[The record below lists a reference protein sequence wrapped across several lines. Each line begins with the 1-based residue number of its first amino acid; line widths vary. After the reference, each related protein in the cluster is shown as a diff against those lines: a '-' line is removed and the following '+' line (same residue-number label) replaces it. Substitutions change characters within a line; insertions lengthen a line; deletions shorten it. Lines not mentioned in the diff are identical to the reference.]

1 MTESTF
7 NVRFCP
13 STFHPMSVIVYR
25 QVSQEQLRLKTEV
38 SCRSECFIWSLNIIN
53 QRYPIRKE
61 TKLLLV
67 DWVVAYIQAFLMMM
81 ESLTTYCSCTISYYP
96 RLLDCCLLLAYCVAT
111 GTLWSLY
118 FIGLPGEDQKR
129 FLMSLPCLK
138 NFIFWISSSWVI
150 PCVNHKLW
158 STIQRRSC
166 PSMSSKSRS

>member
-1 MTESTF
+1 
-7 NVRFCP
+7 
-13 STFHPMSVIVYR
+13 MSVVVYR

-111 GTLWSLY
+111 GTLCTLY

-138 NFIFWISSSWVI
+138 TSFFEFLPVESYLASTTNCDPRFKAALAL
-150 PCVNHKLW
+150 PCRPNLEVKK
-158 STIQRRSC
+158 
-166 PSMSSKSRS
+166 KSPLIGAGEL